1 MNKKIIFPLGYLVLS
16 MFMIYAVPY
25 LVHDLILDSSQSF
38 LSIMDE
44 MYLAYAAFGLIMPI
58 FLVAIWY
65 QLFEKFPLLKLYSF
79 YALIT
84 QVIIVIARIIVLNSQ
99 EPTWELLNT
108 PSSIFINGIANLFF
122 IGLIVIFLI
131 MSGSRQFN
139 KPIRYLLLITTAVSG
154 FRVLLLSQFTFMF
167 LDRLGFMPDA
177 MIWLNGISSIIS
189 IILAL
194 TMTAV
199 IYLLFQS
206 DEFDREMTVLRDAE

>member
-1 MNKKIIFPLGYLVLS
+1 MNKQIIFPLGYLVLS
-16 MFMIYAVPY
+16 MFMIYAVLYIVHIY
-25 LVHDLILDSSQSF
+25 LVDSAQLNPNIVDKINLTF
-38 LSIMDE
+38 GV
-44 MYLAYAAFGLIMPI
+44 FGLIMPI
-58 FLVAIWY
+58 YLLAILH

-84 QVIIVIARIIVLNSQ
+84 QVIIVIARMILFIVQ

-108 PSSIFINGIANLFF
+108 PYSIFVNEIANVFF
-122 IGLIVIFLI
+122 LGIIAIFLI
-131 MSGSRQFN
+131 MIGSRQFH
-139 KPIRYLLLITTAVSG
+139 KTIRYLLLITTVVSG
-154 FRVLLLSQFTFMF
+154 FRLLLFNQYTFTF

-199 IYLLFQS
+199 IYLLFQPN
-206 DEFDREMTVLRDAE
+206 EFVREMTVLRDVE